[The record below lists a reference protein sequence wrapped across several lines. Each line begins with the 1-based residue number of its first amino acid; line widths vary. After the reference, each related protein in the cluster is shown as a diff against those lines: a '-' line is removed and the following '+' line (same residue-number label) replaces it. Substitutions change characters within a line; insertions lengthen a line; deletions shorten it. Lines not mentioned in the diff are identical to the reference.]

1 MTGQPHPTLGQAAK
15 TALEYR
21 VRNGV
26 ALDGPCDVYELI
38 VRQGVELRFMEV
50 KSLEGFYL
58 SDGTAGQIN
67 VCAFRP
73 AGLQRFTAA
82 HELGHHVFK
91 HGSTFD
97 PQLDY
102 AERFSSVTAEERVAE
117 LFARYLLMPRR
128 AVHKGLVN
136 IGANVKNPQPSDI
149 YRVAAWLGVGYTTLI
164 HQMRWSLELLNQ
176 TQLEFLLGAKPQA
189 IKQTLAPSIA
199 KFGRSELWPAHAS
212 WNGSHIHV
220 EIGDVITGISGG
232 NEGIV
237 TAVDRACHQ
246 ASSIGRCVF
255 PLVGGGH
262 VQVSVCRKEF
272 VGFYEYRYLPE
283 PEDA

>member
-1 MTGQPHPTLGQAAK
+1 MTRQTHPTLGQAAK

-26 ALDGPCDVYELI
+26 PLDAPCDVYELI

-67 VCAFRP
+67 VCAYRP

-102 AERFSSVTAEERVAE
+102 AERFASVTVEERLAE

-128 AVHKGLVN
+128 ALH
-136 IGANVKNPQPSDI
+136 
-149 YRVAAWLGVGYTTLI
+149 
-164 HQMRWSLELLNQ
+164 
-176 TQLEFLLGAKPQA
+176 
-189 IKQTLAPSIA
+189 
-199 KFGRSELWPAHAS
+199 
-212 WNGSHIHV
+212 
-220 EIGDVITGISGG
+220 
-232 NEGIV
+232 
-237 TAVDRACHQ
+237 C
-246 ASSIGRCVF
+246 
-255 PLVGGGH
+255 H
-262 VQVSVCRKEF
+262 VQKCDDF
-272 VGFYEYRYLPE
+272 VGRR
-283 PEDA
+283 AQS